1 MDTLG
6 RWFTAKSGNL
16 FNRPLML
23 PDDEILKLFFKLV
36 EMGHVNIF

>member
-16 FNRPLML
+16 FNRPLMI
-23 PDDEILKLFFKLV
+23 PDDKILSFKLV
-36 EMGHVNIF
+36 EMRHINIF